1 MCEKRQGNEGKK
13 KENNV
18 FLAHIVESVIF
29 VVDATNHHVCILL
42 YCLINDISCGKHS
55 NMTGC
60 LSCFPCLTDTHKSF
74 KTSLVQTN
82 HR

>member
-29 VVDATNHHVCILL
+29 VVDATNHHMFV
-42 YCLINDISCGKHS
+42 
-55 NMTGC
+55 
-60 LSCFPCLTDTHKSF
+60 FSF
-74 KTSLVQTN
+74 IVS
-82 HR
+82 